1 MFTDEELTTAL
12 DKIVRTSIRKEYG
25 ELGNRRTDL
34 TFSDIQD
41 AAAGVFISNDKAVFY
56 VLLLAAARLRKRSE
70 NLRVLTQEMSDT
82 CLATGRDVLPIED
95 MSSLA
100 NVNQALNELT
110 SASSARTSLARVEDF
125 PAYQRFDQN
134 TQRFLDNNSRNIRY
148 GGGIVRTPEQARK
161 LLGSQFS
168 AIQDAWD
175 EVVRL
180 VNLVIVSIEDYE
192 GMNLPQS
199 FVGSIM
205 DNAKTVLS
213 SRYDELSVLTPKQRL
228 EVIREVTLDVL
239 TARAAIRGFGSF
251 AGPTTFH
258 VLEGTGAVFA
268 DADHPAVPATLTA
281 DLYGSYAITDALYE
295 LDFKLEGDAAV
306 TVSIPVQG
314 SFIAKAETTIA
325 ETYDVG
331 SPNGGGIDN
340 DELRIQLVNYP
351 TVGTTQ
357 TYDVAFATSALK
369 RIWDVCAEINL
380 AINTVGLAHPLI
392 AEPYL
397 QPQKWA
403 GEVTITIAGASD
415 VRLTATNPALD
426 FADLD
431 GAGLS
436 LVAGD
441 WIIVRDA
448 TSINDEQRLVVFATP
463 VSPATFIDCQIIN
476 PVVPSWADPFGTQVE
491 IGEELALRLRVTNEA
506 GDNGFALKVDYQYE
520 ALRDRVAILIPEDG
534 PVDKD
539 MQFNAAS
546 TLGLLPL
553 MEFRSAPT
561 TAADVASSV
570 TKSGLNNTYIGG
582 QKSRV
587 EVDYAFDPTLYSG
600 TGHTNPNNFLEV
612 VASDFRGVGDVTAGI
627 NVVFTVAG
635 AATAGVVIGDVVV
648 MRSSSTL
655 ADVNQWGTITGVTD
669 TTISATMQAA
679 VVGDTGIDIET
690 GPPLGVASTLPF
702 DTVLVLDEGGG
713 NDGTYSVTG
722 GGDTPLDLNINT
734 PVPFPNTTGNQG
746 VDCLL
751 EVGQHVVFFKTL
763 DTSLDSHIEV
773 SDYGNTS
780 SCIDQFFTV
789 YPASEPTLT
798 SYFQLPEWPNGL
810 EEGDLL
816 ELYDTDPSTP
826 DVVRTITGL
835 EESERVIQLASG
847 VDVRAGSYP
856 MTTGSG
862 IPFSRIRKTMFN
874 NFINLRGN
882 ISEWVDQ
889 PPNLFQQIQANIN
902 ALLVNKKPTAAQ
914 LNSAV
919 SSVNYL
925 TIELSTL
932 EAFLS
937 AYTSDVVPEVDVL
950 LDSFREKGADRGLD
964 ILLEGRFAD
973 FFGLSQEEVSY
984 AGVVQ
989 RAVREV
995 SREDLPIRKT
1005 GRGSNDVIIASYD
1018 EPDFEFDQS
1027 DIDDDA
1033 EVDIPG
1039 NTGNL
1044 GA

>member
-25 ELGNRRTDL
+25 DLGNRRTDL
-34 TFSDIQD
+34 TFSDVQD

-70 NLRVLTQEMSDT
+70 NLRVLTQEMADT

-110 SASSARTSLARVEDF
+110 SASAARTSLARVEDF

-134 TQRFLDNNSRNIRY
+134 TQRFLDNNGRNIRY
-148 GGGIVRTPEQARK
+148 GGGIVRTPEQARS

-168 AIQDAWD
+168 AIQTEWAA
-175 EVVRL
+175 VVRL
-180 VNLVIVSIEDYE
+180 ATLIAAGVTDYE
-192 GMNLPQS
+192 AMNLPQS

-205 DNAKTVLS
+205 NNAKTVLQ

-228 EVIREVTLDVL
+228 EVIRGVTLDVL

-258 VLEGTGAVFA
+258 VIEGTGGVFA
-268 DADHPAVPATLTA
+268 DADHPAVPAALYA
-281 DLYGSYAITDALYE
+281 DLYGSYPITDTLYD
-295 LDFKLEGDAAV
+295 LDFKLDGDAGV
-306 TVSIPVQG
+306 TVSIAVQG
-314 SFIAKAETTIA
+314 SFIAKAETTIT

-331 SPNGGGIDN
+331 SPNGAGVDN

-351 TVGTTQ
+351 TVGTTR
-357 TYDVAFATSALK
+357 TYNVAFATSALK
-369 RIWDVCAEINL
+369 RIWDVCTEINN
-380 AINTVGLAHPLI
+380 AINLVGLADPLI

-403 GEVTITIAGASD
+403 GEVDITIAGVSD
-415 VRLTATNPALD
+415 VRLTSTNPSLD
-426 FADLD
+426 FTNLD
-431 GAGLS
+431 GAGTS
-436 LVAGD
+436 IEVGD
-441 WIIVRDA
+441 WIIVRDP
-448 TSINDEQRLVVFATP
+448 TSTNDEQRLVVFTGG
-463 VSPATFIDCQIIN
+463 VSPTFLDCQIIN
-476 PVVPSWADPFGTQVE
+476 PVVPSWAEAGIQVE
-491 IGEELALRLRVTNEA
+491 IGEELALRLRITDEA
-506 GDNGFALKVDYQYE
+506 GDNGYALKVDYQYE

-561 TAADVASSV
+561 TAEDVASSV
-570 TKSGLNNTYIGG
+570 TKSGSNNTYVGG
-582 QKSRV
+582 QRARV
-587 EVDYAFDPTLYSG
+587 EVGYEFVATQYTG
-600 TGHTNPNNFLEV
+600 TGHTNPNNFLEI
-612 VASDFRGVGDVTAGI
+612 VASDFQGVGDVTAGI

-635 AATAGVVIGDVVV
+635 AATAGVGIGDIVV

-679 VVGDTGIDIET
+679 VTADTGIDIEC
-690 GPPLGVASTLPF
+690 GPNLLSPPN
-702 DTVLVLDEGGG
+702 DTVVVVSEGDG
-713 NDGTYSVTG
+713 NDGTYIVKG
-722 GGDTPLDLNINT
+722 GGDANGDTPLDLNINT
-734 PVPFPNTTGNQG
+734 PFPYPNTTGNQG
-746 VDCLL
+746 VDCVL

-763 DTSLDSHIEV
+763 DTSLSSSIEMN
-773 SDYGNTS
+773 SYGNTAS
-780 SCIDQFFTV
+780 AISRFFTTL
-789 YPASEPTLT
+789 PASEPTLT
-798 SYFQLPEWPNGL
+798 SYFQLPEWPTGL

-847 VDVRAGSYP
+847 VNVLAGNYP
-856 MTTGSG
+856 MTTGSV
-862 IPFSRIRKTMFN
+862 IPFSRIRKAMFN
-874 NFINLRGN
+874 NFVSFEEN

-889 PPNLFQQIQANIN
+889 PQNLFRQIQSNIN
-902 ALLVNKKPTAAQ
+902 SLLVNKKPTAAQ

-919 SSVNYL
+919 SSVNDL
-925 TIELSTL
+925 TIELGVL
-932 EAFLS
+932 EGYINS
-937 AYTSDVVPEVDVL
+937 YTSDIVPEVDVL
-950 LDSFREKGADRGLD
+950 LDSFREKGADRALD

-1005 GRGSNDVIIASYD
+1005 GRGFNDEIIASYD

-1039 NTGNL
+1039 NTSNL